1 MPFTFVAADLEQAVE
16 QQQFMLHFQP
26 EVDAWSARVVG
37 AEALLRWQHPH
48 LGTLLPQAF
57 LGCALR
63 SGMIKPIGEWVIRTA
78 CRQLAEWA
86 LDVDRAAWTLSVNVE
101 VWQSEQ
107 VDFIGRLSGA
117 LEEFSVDQRKL
128 CLELTER
135 ELTRDIDSGVAT
147 IRSLADLGI
156 RVGLDNFGIGLSGFF
171 TLMRLPLSFIK
182 VPARLNGDRKVD
194 TADLTT
200 IEAVATMGHARGLRV
215 IATMVE
221 TEIQRDAAR
230 ARGCDGLQGYLFGPA
245 VPAGAIP
252 TGTLPVG
259 QQSLGTQP
267 A

>member
-1 MPFTFVAADLEQAVE
+1 MPFTFSAADLAQALQE
-16 QQQFMLHFQP
+16 QQFLLHFQP
-26 EVDAWSARVVG
+26 EVDAHSGRVVG
-37 AEALLRWQHPH
+37 AEALLRWQHPQ
-48 LGTLLPQAF
+48 LGMLLPQAF

-63 SGMIKPIGEWVIRTA
+63 SGMIKPIGEWVIRRA
-78 CRQLAEWA
+78 CQQLAEWA
-86 LDVDRAAWTLSVNVE
+86 LEADRAAWTLSVNVE
-101 VWQSEQ
+101 VCQSEQ
-107 VDFIGRLSGA
+107 VDFVERLSGA
-117 LEEFSVDQRKL
+117 LAEYSVDQRRL

-147 IRSLADLGI
+147 IRSLADLGV

-182 VPARLNGDRKVD
+182 VPARLNGDHKVD

-200 IEAVATMGHARGLRV
+200 IEAVSAMGHARGLRV

-252 TGTLPVG
+252 MGALPGG